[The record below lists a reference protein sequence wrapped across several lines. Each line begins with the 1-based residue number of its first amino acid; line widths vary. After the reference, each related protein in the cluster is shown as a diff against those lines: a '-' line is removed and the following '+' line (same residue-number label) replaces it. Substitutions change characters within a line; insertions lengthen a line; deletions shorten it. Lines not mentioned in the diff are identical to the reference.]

1 MNLVAETV
9 PMGVLASALEVVV
22 EVAVAAQQQQQ
33 LQETPALFAVT
44 LVLAAPIV
52 QLLVIYQI
60 LIAAPTLKITV
71 NLRTVS
77 TSDKSLWM
85 EITIN

>member
-1 MNLVAETV
+1 MQKTEMALVTYVRTKKRTMVITTARSSK
-9 PMGVLASALEVVV
+9 MI
-22 EVAVAAQQQQQ
+22 
-33 LQETPALFAVT
+33 QETINIMVM
-44 LVLAAPIV
+44 I
-52 QLLVIYQI
+52 ICRI

-71 NLRTVS
+71 KQRTVS